1 MNLAGRAGRWSASR
15 WNRTTIAWF
24 ALTLGAMAIGSQI
37 GLNKIGDSHSG
48 SGETARAQ
56 ALLDRAH
63 LVAPAGEIVLVQA
76 RTPDQRYGQ
85 DAFTSAIASL
95 VQTLSRTPNVLH
107 VRSPLE
113 HGRLGLVS
121 HDRHSALIE
130 FDIAGAPD
138 TAQNRVRPALDAVA
152 AAQKGNPSY
161 RIEEFGMASA
171 NYELGHVVKQD
182 FKRAELTSL
191 PLTLLILLVAF
202 GALVAAAIPVLLA
215 FTAVLGSIG
224 LYVLVSRVYAS
235 PDFVDSVILM
245 MGMAVGVDYSL
256 FYLQRER
263 EERRRG
269 SEPHASLLTAA
280 ATSGQAVLISGAT
293 VLIAMAGLFFAGNT
307 IFTSMGL
314 GTMVVVFVAMIG
326 SVSVLP
332 SLLHALGDRIDRGR
346 LPFTRGR
353 GGESA
358 VWRAILRP
366 ALKRPAWS
374 ACLAAVF
381 LLAAASPVLSMH
393 TKLPSFT
400 DLPRNLALV
409 RTYERITVAFP
420 GSPAPAKIVVRSGNM
435 TTPRASAQIRAL
447 ERLALASGQMHKPIS
462 VQYSRDHTTA
472 DISLPLAG
480 TGDNAA
486 SLRAL
491 HLLRSQLLPQT
502 IGTLPHVTYAVTG
515 VTAATHDFNALMKQ
529 RLPIVFAFVLCLAF
543 VLLLLTFRSVVV
555 PLTAICLNLLSVGAA
570 YGLLVLVFQHR
581 WAEGL
586 LGFTSNGGI
595 TSWLAM
601 FLFVVLFG
609 LSMDYHV
616 FIVSRIK
623 ELVDKGESTDDAVL
637 HGIVRTAPSVTS
649 AALVMVAVFGIFAS
663 LTLLQFKQLGFGLAV
678 AIAVDATIV
687 RAVLLPS
694 TMKLLGRWN
703 WYLPR
708 WLEGLPDVAGGS
720 EISDTYKFYQVP
732 SRRAWRDDL
741 RRARDRQ
748 RGFRPRRRRVG

>member
-1 MNLAGRAGRWSASR
+1 MNLAGRAGRWSSAR
-15 WNRTTIAWF
+15 WKRTTAAWF
-24 ALTLGAMAIGSQI
+24 VLTFGAMALGSQI
-37 GLNKIGDSHSG
+37 GLNKIGDSHTG

-56 ALLDRAH
+56 ALLDQAK
-63 LVAPAGEIVLVQA
+63 LVAPADEIVLVQG
-76 RTPDQRYGQ
+76 RTPEQVYGQ
-85 DAFTSAIASL
+85 EAFTSAIASL
-95 VQTLSRTPNVLH
+95 VQTLARTPNV
-107 VRSPLE
+107 VNIRSPLE

-121 HDRHSALIE
+121 HDRRSALIE
-130 FDIAGAPD
+130 FDITGNPD
-138 TAQNRVRPALDAVA
+138 TAQNRVQPALDAVA

-171 NYELGHVVKQD
+171 NHELNAVVNRD
-182 FKRAELTSL
+182 FRSAEFTSL
-191 PLTLLILLVAF
+191 PLTLLILLIAF

-224 LYVLVSRVYAS
+224 LYVLVSQVYAS
-235 PDFVDSVILM
+235 PDFVSSVILM

-269 SEPHASLLTAA
+269 SAPHAALLTAA
-280 ATSGQAVLISGAT
+280 STSGQAVLISGVT

-307 IFTSMGL
+307 IFTSMGI
-314 GTMVVVFVAMIG
+314 GTMVVVFVAMVG
-326 SVSVLP
+326 SVTVLP
-332 SLLHALGDRIDRGR
+332 SLLHAFGDRIDRGR
-346 LPFTRGR
+346 IPFMKRR

-366 ALKRPAWS
+366 ALRRPALS
-374 ACLAAVF
+374 AVLAAGL

-400 DLPRNLALV
+400 DLPHNLAIV
-409 RTYERITVAFP
+409 RTYERISAAFP
-420 GSPAPAKIVVRSGNM
+420 GSPAPAEIVVRGRDM
-435 TTPRASAQIRAL
+435 TSRQAGDQIRAL
-447 ERLALASGQMHKPIS
+447 ERRALASGQMHKPITL
-462 VQYSRDHTTA
+462 QYSRDHTTVHIA
-472 DISLPLAG
+472 LPLAG
-480 TGDNAA
+480 SGDNTA
-486 SLRAL
+486 SMRAL

-502 IGTLPHVTYAVTG
+502 VGTLPGTTYAVTG

-570 YGLLVLVFQHR
+570 YGLVVLVFQHH
-581 WAEGL
+581 WAEGV

-595 TSWLAM
+595 TSWLPM

-623 ELVDKGESTDDAVL
+623 ELVDKGETTDDAVQR
-637 HGIVRTAPSVTS
+637 GIVRTAPSVTS

-663 LTLLQFKQLGFGLAV
+663 LSMLQFKQLGFGLAA

-694 TMKLLGRWN
+694 TMKLLGDWN

-708 WLEGLPDVAGGS
+708 WLDWLPSLAA
-720 EISDTYKFYQVP
+720 EEQISVSYERYQVR
-732 SRRAWRDDL
+732 SGRG

-748 RGFRPRRRRVG
+748 RGLGSRRRGVR

>member
-1 MNLAGRAGRWSASR
+1 
-15 WNRTTIAWF
+15 
-24 ALTLGAMAIGSQI
+24 
-37 GLNKIGDSHSG
+37 
-48 SGETARAQ
+48 
-56 ALLDRAH
+56 
-63 LVAPAGEIVLVQA
+63 
-76 RTPDQRYGQ
+76 
-85 DAFTSAIASL
+85 
-95 VQTLSRTPNVLH
+95 VQTLSRTPNV
-107 VRSPLE
+107 VNIRSPLE

-121 HDRHSALIE
+121 RDRHSALVE
-130 FDIAGAPD
+130 FDITGNPD
-138 TAQNRVRPALDAVA
+138 TAQNRVQGALDAVA

-161 RIEEFGMASA
+161 RIEEFGGASA
-171 NYELGHVVKQD
+171 NHEIGRVVTRD
-182 FKRAELTSL
+182 FSKAEYTTL
-191 PLTLLILLVAF
+191 PATLLILLVAF

-224 LYVLVSRVYAS
+224 LYIFLSHVYAS
-235 PDFVDSVILM
+235 PDFVNDVILM

-256 FYLQRER
+256 FYLSRAR

-280 ATSGQAVLISGAT
+280 ATSGQAVLISGCT

-314 GTMVVVFVAMIG
+314 GTMVVVFVAMVG
-326 SVSVLP
+326 SMTVLP
-332 SLLHALGDRIDRGR
+332 ALLHALGDRIDRR
-346 LPFTRGR
+346 RIPFTRRR

-358 VWRAILRP
+358 VWDAILRP
-366 ALKRPAWS
+366 ALRRPALS
-374 ACLAAVF
+374 ALLAAGL
-381 LLAAASPVLSMH
+381 LLAAAAPVLSMH

-400 DLPRNLALV
+400 DLPRNLAIV
-409 RTYERITVAFP
+409 RTYDRITAAFP
-420 GSPAPAKIVVRSGNM
+420 GSPAPAAIVVRGNDM
-435 TTPRASAQIRAL
+435 TSPQAGDQIRAL
-447 ERLALASGQMHKPIS
+447 EQRALASGQMHKPIA

-472 DISLPLAG
+472 LISLPLAG
-480 TGDNAA
+480 SGDDKA
-486 SLRAL
+486 SIRAL
-491 HLLRSQLLPQT
+491 GLLRSQLLPQT
-502 IGTLPHVTYAVTG
+502 IGTIPNATYAVTG
-515 VTAATHDFNALMKQ
+515 LTAATHDFNALMKQ

-570 YGLLVLVFQHR
+570 YGVLVLVFQHH

-586 LGFTSNGGI
+586 LGFSSNGGI
-595 TSWLAM
+595 TSWLPM

-623 ELVDKGESTDDAVL
+623 ELVDKGESTADAVQ

-649 AALVMVAVFGIFAS
+649 AALVMVAVFGLFATLS
-663 LTLLQFKQLGFGLAV
+663 LLQFKQLGFGLAV

-703 WYLPR
+703 WYLPA
-708 WLEGLPDVAGGS
+708 WLEW
-720 EISDTYKFYQVP
+720 VP
-732 SRRAWRDDL
+732 SLAAEESIKVSYQPHQVRSGRGRRT
-741 RRARDRQ
+741 RDRQ
-748 RGFRPRRRRVG
+748 RSLRPRRRRVR

>member
-15 WNRTTIAWF
+15 WKRTTLAWF
-24 ALTLGAMAIGSQI
+24 ALTIAAMALGSQI

-63 LVAPAGEIVLVQA
+63 FVAPAGEIVLVQA
-76 RTPDQRYGQ
+76 RLPGQRYGQ
-85 DAFTSAIASL
+85 QAFTSAIASL
-95 VQTLSRTPNVLH
+95 VQTLSRAPNVVG

-113 HGRLGLVS
+113 RGPLGLVS
-121 HDRHSALIE
+121 KDGRSALVE
-130 FDIAGAPD
+130 FDITGNRD
-138 TAQNRVRPALDAVA
+138 TAQDRVQPALDAVA
-152 AAQKGNPSY
+152 ATQKGNPSY

-171 NYELGHVVKQD
+171 NHELGHVVKQD
-182 FKRAELTSL
+182 FTRAEFTSL

-202 GALVAAAIPVLLA
+202 GALVAAAILVLLA

-224 LYVLVSRVYAS
+224 LYVLLSQVYPS

-280 ATSGQAVLISGAT
+280 STSGQAVLVSGAT
-293 VLIAMAGLFFAGNT
+293 VLIAMAGLLFAGNT
-307 IFTSMGL
+307 IFTSMGI
-314 GTMVVVFVAMIG
+314 GTMVVVFVAMVG
-326 SVSVLP
+326 SVTVLP
-332 SLLHALGDRIDRGR
+332 SLLRGFGDRVDRGR
-346 LPFTRGR
+346 IPFTRKR

-358 VWRAILRP
+358 AWRAILRP
-366 ALKRPAWS
+366 ALRRPA
-374 ACLAAVF
+374 LAA
-381 LLAAASPVLSMH
+381 LLAAGALLGAASPVLSMH

-400 DLPRNLALV
+400 DLPRNLAIV
-409 RTYERITVAFP
+409 RTYDRIVTAFP
-420 GSPAPAKIVVRSGNM
+420 GSPAPAEIVVRSRDVTSKQAGD
-435 TTPRASAQIRAL
+435 RIRAL
-447 ERLALASGQMHKPIS
+447 ERRALASGVMHRPIT
-462 VQYSRDHTTA
+462 VQYSHDRTTA
-472 DISLPLAG
+472 DIAMPLAG
-480 TGDNAA
+480 SGDDGT
-486 SLRAL
+486 SFRAL
-491 HLLRSQLLPQT
+491 HLLRAELLPQT
-502 IGTLPHVTYAVTG
+502 LGTLPDATYAVTG
-515 VTAATHDFNALMKQ
+515 VTAATHDFNVLMKQ
-529 RLPIVFAFVLCLAF
+529 RLPVVFAFVLALAF
-543 VLLLLTFRSVVV
+543 VLLLITFRSVVV

-570 YGLLVLVFQHR
+570 YGLLVLVFQHH

-586 LGFTSNGGI
+586 LGFNSNGGI
-595 TSWLAM
+595 TSWLPM

-623 ELVDKGESTDDAVL
+623 ELVDQGVPTDEAVER
-637 HGIVRTAPSVTS
+637 GIVRTAPAVTS

-663 LTLLQFKQLGFGLAV
+663 LSLLQFKQLGFGLAV

-687 RAVLLPS
+687 RAVLLPA
-694 TMKLLGRWN
+694 TMKLLGPWN
-703 WYLPR
+703 WYLPGR
-708 WLEGLPDVAGGS
+708 KSITFAYPHH
-720 EISDTYKFYQVP
+720 QVR
-732 SRRAWRDDL
+732 SRRV

-748 RGFRPRRRRVG
+748 RGLRPRRRSIR

>member
-1 MNLAGRAGRWSASR
+1 MNLAGRAGRWSAGR
-15 WNRTTIAWF
+15 WKRTTVAWF
-24 ALTLGAMAIGSQI
+24 ALTIAAMAIGSQL
-37 GLNKIGDSHSG
+37 GLNKIGDSHTG

-63 LVAPAGEIVLVQA
+63 FVAPAVENVLVQA
-76 RTPDQRYGQ
+76 RTSDQRYGQ
-85 DAFTSAIASL
+85 ESFTSALASL
-95 VQTLSRTPNVLH
+95 VQTLARTPYVEH
-107 VRSPLE
+107 IRSPLE

-121 HDRHSALIE
+121 KDRRSALVE
-130 FDIAGAPD
+130 FDIAGPPD
-138 TAQNRVRPALDAVA
+138 TSQNRVQPALTAVA
-152 AAQKGNPSY
+152 AAHKGNPSY

-171 NYELGHVVKQD
+171 NHVIGDVVKQD
-182 FKRAELTSL
+182 FKKAEYTSL
-191 PLTLLILLVAF
+191 PVTLLILLVAF
-202 GALVAAAIPVLLA
+202 GALVAAAIPVALA

-224 LYVLVSRVYAS
+224 LYVLVSKLYAS

-269 SEPHASLLTAA
+269 NSPHASLLTAA
-280 ATSGQAVLISGAT
+280 ATSGQAVLISGGT

-314 GTMVVVFVAMIG
+314 GTMVVVFVAMVG
-326 SVSVLP
+326 SVTVLP
-332 SLLHALGDRIDRGR
+332 SLLHAFGDRIDRGR
-346 LPFTRGR
+346 LPFTRMR

-358 VWRAILRP
+358 AWRVVLQPALRRP
-366 ALKRPAWS
+366 ALFAL
-374 ACLAAVF
+374 LAAVT

-400 DLPRNLALV
+400 DLPHGLALV
-409 RTYERITVAFP
+409 RTYDRITAAFP
-420 GSPAPAKIVVRSGNM
+420 GSPAPAEIVVRANDM
-435 TTPRASAQIRAL
+435 TSPQAGAEIRAL
-447 ERLALASGQMHKPIS
+447 ERRALASGQMHKPIT

-472 DISLPLAG
+472 RISLPLAG
-480 TGDNAA
+480 TGDNGT
-486 SLRAL
+486 SFRAL
-491 HLLRSQLLPQT
+491 HLLRSRLLPQT
-502 IGTLPHVTYAVTG
+502 LGTLPNASYAVTG
-515 VTAATHDFNALMKQ
+515 VTAATHDFNTLMKQ

-543 VLLLLTFRSVVV
+543 VLLLLTFRSIVV

-570 YGLLVLVFQHR
+570 YGLLVLVFQHH
-581 WAEGL
+581 WAEGA

-595 TSWLAM
+595 TSWLPM

-623 ELVDKGESTDDAVL
+623 ELVDRGESTDDAVL

-649 AALVMVAVFGIFAS
+649 AALVMVAVFSIFAS
-663 LTLLQFKQLGFGLAV
+663 LSLLQFKQLGFGLAV
-678 AIAVDATIV
+678 AIAVDATVV

-703 WYLPR
+703 WYLPH
-708 WLEGLPDVAGGS
+708 WLAWLPSLAA
-720 EISDTYKFYQVP
+720 EEQRISVSYPAHQVT
-732 SRRAWRDDL
+732 SRRV

-748 RGFRPRRRRVG
+748 RGVRPRRRRVG